1 MKFETLNELIVALIL
16 WITTYTN
23 YPEPQNQIIIESIS
37 QESLGEL
44 ACGRPCEIMAYTP
57 MDEKSKLTF
66 LSINS
71 LSTDAMAEIPID
83 GVKNNLGSSKPN

>member
-1 MKFETLNELIVALIL
+1 
-16 WITTYTN
+16 
-23 YPEPQNQIIIESIS
+23 
-37 QESLGEL
+37 
-44 ACGRPCEIMAYTP
+44 